1 MVDIYWRLHSESE
14 KIYMPYDLEISL
26 PELDSIC
33 KKAEQWRGE
42 EGERR
47 KVSVYDY
54 QWEEE
59 YVSHDE
65 KSIVH
70 TLSVYL
76 YYMDKYW
83 KRHVR
88 DFKNQ

>member
-1 MVDIYWRLHSESE
+1 MLDSYWRLHAEASE
-14 KIYMPYDLEISL
+14 IHIPYDLEISL

-54 QWEEE
+54 LWEEE
-59 YVSHDE
+59 YVST
-65 KSIVH
+65 V
-70 TLSVYL
+70 
-76 YYMDKYW
+76 
-83 KRHVR
+83 
-88 DFKNQ
+88 